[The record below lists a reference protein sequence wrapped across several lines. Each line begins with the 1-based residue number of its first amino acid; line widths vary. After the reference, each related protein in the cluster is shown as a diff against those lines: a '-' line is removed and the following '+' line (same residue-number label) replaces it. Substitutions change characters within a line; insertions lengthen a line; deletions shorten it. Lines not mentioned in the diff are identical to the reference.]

1 MYGLYAL
8 YEMVPYLLVVRG
20 KKDGVLTLL
29 IRSGQVRVFNVHI
42 QSTPLTEQRK
52 EMFYLTTHSTHF
64 IYGKGNPLPPHGLLF
79 PINSKGS
86 FICTIPQTGY
96 PIPRPFNTNHGALAG
111 TRNSS
116 MGPPH
121 EGSIRRLVA
130 P

>member
-52 EMFYLTTHSTHF
+52 EGRKCF
-64 IYGKGNPLPPHGLLF
+64 I
-79 PINSKGS
+79 
-86 FICTIPQTGY
+86 
-96 PIPRPFNTNHGALAG
+96 
-111 TRNSS
+111 
-116 MGPPH
+116 
-121 EGSIRRLVA
+121 
-130 P
+130 